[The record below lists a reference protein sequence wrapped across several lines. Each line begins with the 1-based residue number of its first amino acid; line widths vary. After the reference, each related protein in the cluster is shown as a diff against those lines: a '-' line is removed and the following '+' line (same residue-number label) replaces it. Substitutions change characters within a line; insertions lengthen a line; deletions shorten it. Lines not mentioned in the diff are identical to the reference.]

1 VQLRNENL
9 DHEFVSNDPQS
20 FAAEDSIQPLQK
32 EMSDA
37 SIVHKPK
44 KNSIKLKDDALCMV
58 DYEI

>member
-1 VQLRNENL
+1 MQLRNENL
-9 DHEFVSNDPQS
+9 DHEFISDDPQS

-44 KNSIKLKDDALCMV
+44 KNSI
-58 DYEI
+58 